1 MGQPIFDIMVANS
14 FIGSVWVLC
23 TMYTSS
29 KHTEEHKRHLLL
41 IPTWWYNFFILFDPA
56 VL

>member
-14 FIGSVWVLC
+14 FIGSVGVLC

-41 IPTWWYNFFILFDPA
+41 IPTWWYNFFYTFDPA